1 MTKTTEYSQDY
12 NYILANLE
20 KVFSNFKKPAIIY
33 KIPESGVV
41 TNDYLDIQ
49 RDFGDLLPSEMTDK
63 QCAMMICDGPL
74 ISDVALCYFLP
85 RIARRALLQA
95 GLEDLLYSRI
105 EYLDT
110 TLLDQEQKST
120 LYQLIE
126 ALKELEKEL
135 EMEEIKELE
144 QSWVDWE
151 QVLVESDN
159 INDKLLL
166 AIFRGSL
173 NDVKIL
179 IEQGAN
185 VNEKDKKG
193 NSPLDIAK
201 YRGQSKIVEFFKEL
215 VDRE

>member
-1 MTKTTEYSQDY
+1 MKHSYLLS
-12 NYILANLE
+12 NIE
-20 KVFSNFKKPAIIY
+20 KCFSKFKKPAIIY

-49 RDFGDLLPSEMTDK
+49 RDFGNLLPSEMTDQ
-63 QCAMMICDGPL
+63 QCSMMICDGPL
-74 ISDVALCYFLP
+74 ISDEALCYFLA
-85 RIARRALLQA
+85 RIARRVLLQG
-95 GLEDLLYSRI
+95 GLEDLLYRRL

-110 TLLDQEQKST
+110 TLLNREQKFT
-120 LYQLIE
+120 VNQLID

-135 EMEEIKELE
+135 EMEEKQELE
-144 QSWVDWE
+144 QSWLDWE

-173 NDVKIL
+173 DDVKIL

-185 VNEKDKKG
+185 VNEKDKNG

-201 YRGQSKIVEFFKEL
+201 YREQSEIVEFLKQ
-215 VDRE
+215 VCARE

>member
-1 MTKTTEYSQDY
+1 MKHSHLLSNIEKGFSQ
-12 NYILANLE
+12 
-20 KVFSNFKKPAIIY
+20 FKKPAIIY

-49 RDFGDLLPSEMTDK
+49 SDFANLLPSEMTDK
-63 QCAMMICDGPL
+63 QCAMMICDGSL
-74 ISDVALCYFLP
+74 ISDEALCYFLP
-85 RIARRALLQA
+85 RIARRVLLQG
-95 GLEDLLYSRI
+95 GLEYLLYRRL
-105 EYLDT
+105 EYLDP
-110 TLLDQEQKST
+110 TLLDREQKST
-120 LYQLIE
+120 VNQLID

-135 EMEEIKELE
+135 EMEEKQELE
-144 QSWVDWE
+144 QSWIDWE

-173 NDVKIL
+173 DDVKIL

-185 VNEKDKKG
+185 VNEKDQNG

-201 YRGQSKIVEFFKEL
+201 YRGQSEIVEFLNKL
-215 VDRE
+215 GARE